1 MWLCRYITYSHIYLA
16 VDNGVAMSHV
26 MCLGNCEGVYGSC
39 RQDSLVE
46 TAKKMNMT
54 ISKRKLPGFTDQ
66 PHKTP
71 AIITKET
78 KDISSNEVR
87 DTADHGDCQRA
98 GYESEADACSQCA
111 FSISNVLSAYP
122 PSCSDQQINACWRD

>member
-1 MWLCRYITYSHIYLA
+1 MWLCRYITYQHIYLA

-66 PHKTP
+66 HQKTP
-71 AIITKET
+71 AISMKEK
-78 KDISSNEVR
+78 KDLSCNEVR
-87 DTADHGDCQRA
+87 GTEDHGDYQRA
-98 GYESEADACSQCA
+98 GYGSHADTCSQCA
-111 FSISNVLSAYP
+111 FSISTFLSRPTIQYLLE
-122 PSCSDQQINACWRD
+122 R